1 MPPIDAEQDVAVT
14 DDPRDPYAFADSVW
28 VDATPHHVYDVVSD
42 VTRHGEW
49 SEFTRSCEW
58 EDATSAVVG
67 AHFTGHNSRPGREW
81 STRSEV
87 VVATPGQEFAWE
99 VRDGFVRWGFTMAP
113 ERGGTRLTQ
122 AWEFRPAGREAIRE
136 TFGEDGVT
144 LRVNDA
150 RTSIPVTLERIKK
163 VIEG

>member
-1 MPPIDAEQDVAVT
+1 MT
-14 DDPRDPYAFADSVW
+14 DDPRDPYTFADFVW

-99 VRDGFVRWGFTMAP
+99 VRDGLVHWGFTMAP

-122 AWEFRPAGREAIRE
+122 NWELRPAGREALRE

-150 RTSIPVTLERIKK
+150 HTSIPVTLERIKK